1 METIK
6 HFNIRDRRMLYIAAA
21 AAPLAAYTGFRLFRS
36 LVILRRRPVNAQY
49 HVIPSP
55 RHSLQLLSAQD
66 LNSLPYPPNALPGAR
81 DVDTPYGNIRV
92 YEWGPEDGRKILLVH
107 GISTPC
113 IALANLADSLVEKGC
128 RVMLFDL
135 FGRGYSDTPDPARHP
150 QDTQLFSSQI
160 LCVLASSKLA
170 WTGPNR
176 FTLVGYSLG
185 GGIGASFA
193 SYFPELVEG
202 LVLIAPSGL
211 LRPTHISAK
220 SKLLYGN
227 LLPQSLIHYYVGN
240 RLRGGPPSI
249 WKQNSNST
257 GNNSGNPEA
266 TTTGA
271 IQAAESEAPSNNPPS
286 HPAQAPNSSAPIF
299 PDRPAISPANAVG
312 WQVDAHPGFV
322 PAFISSIQH
331 APITEQHE
339 RWRLIGHRQ
348 EAARTSSNNK
358 PETLHNSGAA
368 AAAGVALKE
377 KKVLILLGKQDSVII
392 ADEVGEDANKAMGKQ
407 NVEIVRLEGGHDV
420 PIVGAKEC
428 GEAIATFWKRER

>member
-1 METIK
+1 
-6 HFNIRDRRMLYIAAA
+6 
-21 AAPLAAYTGFRLFRS
+21 
-36 LVILRRRPVNAQY
+36 
-49 HVIPSP
+49 
-55 RHSLQLLSAQD
+55 
-66 LNSLPYPPNALPGAR
+66 
-81 DVDTPYGNIRV
+81 
-92 YEWGPEDGRKILLVH
+92 
-107 GISTPC
+107 
-113 IALANLADSLVEKGC
+113 
-128 RVMLFDL
+128 MLFDL
-135 FGRGYSDTPDPARHP
+135 FGRGYSDTPDPARYP

-211 LRPTHISAK
+211 LRPKHISAK

-227 LLPQSLIHYYVGN
+227 LLPQSLINYYVGN
-240 RLRGGPPSI
+240 RLRGGPPSV
-249 WKQNSNST
+249 WRQNSNST
-257 GNNSGNPEA
+257 GSNSGNPEA

-271 IQAAESEAPSNNPPS
+271 IQAAESEAPSTSPSS

-358 PETLHNSGAA
+358 PDALQSSGAA

-392 ADEVGEDANKAMGKQ
+392 ADEVEEDASKAMGKE
-407 NVEIVRLEGGHDV
+407 NVEVVRLEGGHDV

>member
-36 LVILRRRPVNAQY
+36 LATLKRRP
-49 HVIPSP
+49 
-55 RHSLQLLSAQD
+55 D

-81 DVDTPYGNIRV
+81 DVDTPYGNTRV
-92 YEWGPEDGRKILLVH
+92 YEWGPEDGRKVLLVH

-135 FGRGYSDTPDPARHP
+135 FGRGYSDTPDPARYP

-211 LRPTHISAK
+211 LRPKHISAK
-220 SKLLYGN
+220 S
-227 LLPQSLIHYYVGN
+227 
-240 RLRGGPPSI
+240 
-249 WKQNSNST
+249 
-257 GNNSGNPEA
+257 
-266 TTTGA
+266 
-271 IQAAESEAPSNNPPS
+271 
-286 HPAQAPNSSAPIF
+286 
-299 PDRPAISPANAVG
+299 
-312 WQVDAHPGFV
+312 
-322 PAFISSIQH
+322 
-331 APITEQHE
+331 
-339 RWRLIGHRQ
+339 
-348 EAARTSSNNK
+348 
-358 PETLHNSGAA
+358 
-368 AAAGVALKE
+368 
-377 KKVLILLGKQDSVII
+377 
-392 ADEVGEDANKAMGKQ
+392 
-407 NVEIVRLEGGHDV
+407 
-420 PIVGAKEC
+420 
-428 GEAIATFWKRER
+428 